1 MVLSVVLVGVLAALI
16 GLAVGYQLA
25 RRRADPADR
34 ALSPQLQARLTE
46 ADAKSA
52 LSALVLE
59 ALGSG
64 VVVVDRGERVVLVNP
79 AARTMGVLQSDRLA
93 FAELSELVRT
103 ATRQAATVQCSVDLP
118 LGRLGREPIAMSA
131 TAVPLPDVNNPG
143 RVGSVALLLD
153 DVTES
158 RRLEA
163 VRRDFVANVSHE
175 LKTPVGALTLLAEAV
190 QDAAD
195 DPEAVQRFAGRM
207 QHEGVRLGRLV
218 RELLELSRLQG
229 AEPLPGADEVFID
242 EILDEAQD
250 RTRLLAEAEGIS
262 VITRCDSELLVHGN
276 AHQLVTAL
284 VNLVDNAIAYSPP
297 GTRVAVHA
305 RAVTD
310 ADRREWVEV
319 SVSDQG
325 IGIAEDDLAR
335 VFERFYRVD
344 PARSRATGGTGLG
357 LAIVKHVATNHG
369 GTVGVWSVEGE
380 GSTFTMRLPIVHRDQ
395 ESSVSADDAE
405 LNAGS
410 NRQPMSPT
418 SLPLMSKG
426 TG

>member
-1 MVLSVVLVGVLAALI
+1 VVAVGVLAAL
-16 GLAVGYQLA
+16 VGVLSGVLIA
-25 RRRADPADR
+25 RRRSEVEPG
-34 ALSPQLQARLTE
+34 LSPHWQARLTE
-46 ADAKSA
+46 ADAKA
-52 LSALVLE
+52 VLSASVLE

-64 VVVVDRGERVVLVNP
+64 VVVVDRDERVILVNP
-79 AARTMGVLQSDRLA
+79 TARAMGVLQADRLA
-93 FAELSELVRT
+93 FAELTDLVRA
-103 ATRQAATVQCSVDLP
+103 ATNLGSTVQCSVDLP
-118 LGRLGREPIAMSA
+118 MDRLGREPIAMAA
-131 TAVPLPDVNNPG
+131 TAVPLPEGDPK
-143 RVGSVALLLD
+143 RVTSVALLLN

-229 AEPLPGADEVFID
+229 AEPLPGADAVFID
-242 EILDEAQD
+242 EVLDEAQD
-250 RTRLLAEAEGIS
+250 RTRLVAGAEGIS

-276 AHQLVTAL
+276 ASQLVTAL
-284 VNLVDNAIAYSPP
+284 VNLIDNAVAYSSP

-305 RAVTD
+305 RAVQD
-310 ADRREWVEV
+310 ADGREWAEV

-325 IGIAEDDLAR
+325 IGIADDDIDR

-369 GTVGVWSVEGE
+369 GTVSVWSVEGE
-380 GSTFTMRLPIVHRDQ
+380 GSTFTMRLPTVHQDEGSS
-395 ESSVSADDAE
+395 ES
-405 LNAGS
+405 LAGS
-410 NRQPMSPT
+410 VLDTTPGRPLIAPV
-418 SLPLMSKG
+418 SLTATPKG